1 MVLHAAGFCTSLCP
15 RGVCDPTNRVARWPS
30 QRLFSA
36 RSASC
41 RAVGPEKLIIASLVL
56 AFLVTRPLACM
67 SSSETDFLA
76 SSYRILAACALL
88 LSCPSSMAEEGRE
101 TLQQSFFDPFLRWP
115 RCLCQPH
122 KTSCPSAASIRL
134 PVRCRS
140 PCWLAP
146 MNPRPRAGKQG
157 WKNSQC
163 LHLKSIVR
171 NFAKF
176 QCLRRILRV
185 FFTTCSAKDFSS
197 RSSEFNCD
205 LNPRNLRIS
214 TLHQRFSH
222 F

>member
-15 RGVCDPTNRVARWPS
+15 RGVCDLTNRVARWPS

-56 AFLVTRPLACM
+56 AFLGTRPLACM

-88 LSCPSSMAEEGRE
+88 LSCPGSMAEEEGGDIAAILFLILFCAGRAACASL
-101 TLQQSFFDPFLRWP
+101 TKLTSWP
-115 RCLCQPH
+115 
-122 KTSCPSAASIRL
+122 SVASIRL

-157 WKNSQC
+157 WKNSQS

-171 NFAKF
+171 NFAYF
-176 QCLRRILRV
+176 RCLQKCGILRV
-185 FFTTCSAKDFSS
+185 FS
-197 RSSEFNCD
+197 RSVQQKIFRPGAATSFC
-205 LNPRNLRIS
+205 
-214 TLHQRFSH
+214 
-222 F
+222 